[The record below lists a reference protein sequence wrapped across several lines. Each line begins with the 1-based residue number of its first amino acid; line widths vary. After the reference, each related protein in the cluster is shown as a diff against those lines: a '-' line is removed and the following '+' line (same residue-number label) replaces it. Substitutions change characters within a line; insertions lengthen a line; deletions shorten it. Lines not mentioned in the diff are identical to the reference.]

1 MKKIIMVILL
11 LMFSVPIL
19 DIDNYYS
26 QTNSWDFLTDFVVS
40 TLSKPEIPLE
50 NINKLIKANID
61 GVISSD
67 QSSETLILFK
77 TPFKELYY
85 YDSGNLKSQRVND
98 IIVAE
103 ADIDVSGMIQI
114 RNGTLTLN
122 SESLTTVTAILS
134 CKSFN

>member
-1 MKKIIMVILL
+1 MVILL